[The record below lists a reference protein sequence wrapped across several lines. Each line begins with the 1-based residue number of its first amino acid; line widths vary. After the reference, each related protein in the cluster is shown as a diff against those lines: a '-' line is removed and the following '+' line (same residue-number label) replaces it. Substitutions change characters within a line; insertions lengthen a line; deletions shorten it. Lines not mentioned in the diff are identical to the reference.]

1 MMKLASS
8 ALQMNGVERMPTPL
22 TVRIDE
28 ATVGALDDLA
38 VKTERSRDW
47 LVNRAIEDFVALN
60 AWQISKIEAGM
71 AAADRG
77 EFATDADIARVRE
90 KFAVSR

>member
-1 MMKLASS
+1 
-8 ALQMNGVERMPTPL
+8 MPTAL

-38 VKTERSRDW
+38 AKTERSRDW

-60 AWQISKIEAGM
+60 AWQITKIEAGM

-77 EFATDADIARVRE
+77 EFTTDAEIARVRE

>member
-1 MMKLASS
+1 MKLANS
-8 ALQMNGVERMPTPL
+8 ALQANGVEKMPTAL
-22 TVRIDE
+22 TVSIDE

-38 VKTERSRDW
+38 AKTERSRDW

-60 AWQISKIEAGM
+60 AWQITKIEAGM

-77 EFATDADIARVRE
+77 EFTTDAEIARVRE